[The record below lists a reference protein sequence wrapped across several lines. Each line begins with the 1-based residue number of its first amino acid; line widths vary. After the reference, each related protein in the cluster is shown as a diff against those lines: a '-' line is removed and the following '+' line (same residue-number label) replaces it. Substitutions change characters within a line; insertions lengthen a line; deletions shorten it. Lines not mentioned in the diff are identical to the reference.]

1 MEVIIKTSYAE
12 LCKEA
17 AEIIQKALIQK
28 PNLVLGLATGST
40 PIGLYNEL
48 GRLHTEEGLDFS
60 QVVTF
65 NLDEYVGIPID
76 HPQSYHTFMVH
87 HLFNK
92 VNIPDSN
99 IHIPQNSAENLETF
113 CEWYEQRICD
123 FGGIDIQVLGI
134 GVNGHIG
141 FNEPGS
147 SLQSRTRIKTL
158 DASTVEL
165 NTRDFD
171 SSSDFVPDMAIT
183 MGVGTIM
190 EASQCLLLAN
200 GSLKAEAIAQCVE
213 GPITAAVPAS
223 VLQMHPKTVVLIDE
237 AAASQLERA
246 DYHKRAYQNRR
257 KLEKGNLL

>member
-17 AEIIQKALIQK
+17 AEIIQKALIKK

-76 HPQSYHTFMVH
+76 HPESYHTFMVH

-92 VNIPDSN
+92 VNIPASN
-99 IHIPQNSAENLETF
+99 IHIPQNSVENLDAF

-134 GVNGHIG
+134 GANGHIG
-141 FNEPGS
+141 FNEPSS
-147 SLQSRTRIKTL
+147 SLRSRTRLKTL
-158 DASTVEL
+158 DASTLEL
-165 NTRDFD
+165 NTRDFEHD
-171 SSSDFVPDMAIT
+171 LDFVPDMAIT

-190 EASQCLLLAN
+190 EARQCLLLAN
-200 GSLKAEAIAQCVE
+200 GALKAEAIAQCVE

-223 VLQMHPKTVVLIDE
+223 ALQMHPKAVILIDE
-237 AAASQLERA
+237 ESASKLQRA
-246 DYHKRAYQNRR
+246 DYHKRAYENRR
-257 KLEKGNLL
+257 KLEKGALL